1 MINSTLSCLI
11 FSLIEAGR
19 RAVGLSTRLK
29 VQQATQRTDNR
40 TAEQLTNK
48 ICTAAHKPI
57 GDLY

>member
-1 MINSTLSCLI
+1 MINSTLFCLI
-11 FSLIEAGR
+11 FPLIEAGR
-19 RAVGLSTRLK
+19 RAVDLSTRLK

-40 TAEQLTNK
+40 TTEQPTNK